1 MWWRDPTHH
10 VAGICKIQRQWFP
23 LHGLHPSRQSS
34 ASSRPDQT
42 MKQKYP
48 WPASL
53 LDERD
58 MEVLFHAKQK
68 SGKPIT
74 LLIKEAINQMYLSQ

>member
-1 MWWRDPTHH
+1 
-10 VAGICKIQRQWFP
+10 
-23 LHGLHPSRQSS
+23 
-34 ASSRPDQT
+34 

-74 LLIKEAINQMYLSQ
+74 LLIKEAINQMYPNR